1 MVDYSKWDK
10 FGDDE
15 EEEINKGPVVTTFD
29 GDKGRSFV
37 IGPGGASLV
46 KLSPGDTTAIKSTE
60 NKPQLDSSNGGIT
73 SNFVWSQDRHEVCIQ
88 REISSTVKASDITVI
103 FDASEYKL
111 SVSDKQHGEL
121 FSGILRYK
129 FEINEEDSLSPIQW
143 ELKDISNNEGQNHR
157 VFIIDFKKVSPIPG
171 SIIWW
176 KNIFV
181 DDDEIDV
188 TIIPGR
194 EKPSKEV
201 AGAWDEAHKLFKDRL
216 ATREKIIV
224 DLDDE
229 ESEA

>member
-1 MVDYSKWDK
+1 
-10 FGDDE
+10 
-15 EEEINKGPVVTTFD
+15 
-29 GDKGRSFV
+29 
-37 IGPGGASLV
+37 V
-46 KLSPGDTTAIKSTE
+46 KLPGETAVIKAAE
-60 NKPQLDSSNGGIT
+60 KVLQLDSSNGGIT
-73 SNFVWSQDRHEVCIQ
+73 SKFTWSQDRHEVCIQ
-88 REISSTVKASDITVI
+88 REILPSVKASDISVI

-111 SVSDKQHGEL
+111 SVTDKNNGEL

-143 ELKDISNNEGQNHR
+143 ELKDISNNDGQNYR
-157 VFIIDFKKVSPIPG
+157 IFIIDFKKVSPIPG

-176 KNIFV
+176 KNVFV

-188 TIIPGR
+188 SIIPGR

-216 ATREKIIV
+216 ATREKVVV

-229 ESEA
+229 DIET

>member
-15 EEEINKGPVVTTFD
+15 EEEINNGPVVTTFD
-29 GDKGRSFV
+29 GEKGRSFH
-37 IGPGGASLV
+37 IGPAGASLV
-46 KLSPGDTTAIKSTE
+46 KVPGDTTVIKDKE
-60 NKPQLDSSNGGIT
+60 DKLQLDSSNGGIT
-73 SNFVWSQDRHEVCIQ
+73 SKFSWSQDRHEVCIQ
-88 REISSTVKASDITVI
+88 REILSSVKASDISVI

-111 SVSDKQHGEL
+111 SVIDKHHGEL

-143 ELKDISNNEGQNHR
+143 ELKDISINCR
-157 VFIIDFKKVSPIPG
+157 IFIIDFKKVSPIPG

-176 KNIFV
+176 KNVFV

-188 TIIPGR
+188 SVIPGR

-201 AGAWDEAHKLFKDRL
+201 AGAWDEVY
-216 ATREKIIV
+216 I
-224 DLDDE
+224 
-229 ESEA
+229 